1 MSKVN
6 ELIAQV
12 KAAAEKEL
20 QYCNSVDTP
29 AVCQMISDAAGKEK
43 IINLLVE
50 YVGRNGMTVGEAIN
64 YIERENNPQ
73 LSN

>member
-43 IINLLVE
+43 IINLIVE